1 MTPRK
6 RSAGVEPT
14 EKQARHWIRRGWV
27 YQDDPGIGRGR
38 TWLPGE
44 WQIACVMARL
54 VQAGV
59 VPVVA
64 ADAARAYVALGAA
77 ESELAPGV
85 VLRIEV
91 VS

>member
-1 MTPRK
+1 
-6 RSAGVEPT
+6 VEPT
-14 EKQARHWIRRGWV
+14 KKQISHWIGRGWV
-27 YQDDPGIGRGR
+27 HQADSGVGTGR

-85 VLRIEV
+85 VLRIEAV
-91 VS
+91 NV